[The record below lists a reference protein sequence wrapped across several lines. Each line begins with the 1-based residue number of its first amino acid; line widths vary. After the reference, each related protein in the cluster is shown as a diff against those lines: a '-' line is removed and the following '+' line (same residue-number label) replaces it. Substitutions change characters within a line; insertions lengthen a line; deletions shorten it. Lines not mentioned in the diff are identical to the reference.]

1 MQERSLEELFVQ
13 AEELIGRME
22 EPDLSLE
29 EAFASYEQGMKIVRE
44 CNRRIDQV
52 EKKMLMMN
60 EEGALV
66 PFEVEEND

>member
-13 AEELIGRME
+13 AEELIGHME